1 MALSATINGRPT
13 SLINGVVTK
22 ADLTPGTG
30 GAPAT
35 LSVKGKDLTAAM
47 AFFDFSG
54 IPYPAMPPVARVA
67 LILAKYAWLGV
78 IPQLVPSLESPP
90 LPTEKIPRHQDS
102 DLDYIKHL
110 ADEAGYTFFMKPG
123 PAPATSFAYWGP
135 EIRIGEVQ
143 PALTVESSTPSNTEE
158 LSFSFGKEEA
168 EIPIV
173 YIQNAAHQGAD
184 PDPHPRG
191 DPLPSAARRHPAAAA
206 EDHPAARHRAA
217 QPVRGAGAGLRLR
230 GEARRPGQGPRP
242 HRRPALRAG
251 AARPGAGRGSRR
263 RRGLRRGALRRERH
277 PRPQARQL
285 QAELHAEAQRPHA
298 DASHGAGMTEKYY
311 GKYRGTVVNNV
322 DPMLTGRIQAIVPDV
337 SAVAPTS
344 WAMPCFPVAGI
355 QTGSLGVPPVGAGV
369 WIEFE
374 RGDPDYPVW
383 TGCSTPRPYR
393 PTRWRRRSPP

>member
-1 MALSATINGRPT
+1 MIKGIELSILFGPGVPLPAPRIVVDALQSVRIEENAGDTQSGFELLLALEKNSPLNTLFLLAGGAAIPILRVALSATINGQAT

-47 AFFDFSG
+47 SYFDFSG

-90 LPTEKIPRHQDS
+90 LPTDKIPRHQDS

-143 PALTVESSTPSNTEE
+143 PALTVESGVPSNAEE
-158 LSFSFGKEEA
+158 LSFSFGKEEV

-173 YIQNAAHQGAD
+173 FIQNALTKAPIPIPIPSAIPFQPPLGAVPPLPPKIKRLRD
-184 PDPHPRG
+184 TARLNPFEALVRGFAYAARNG
-191 DPLPSAARRHPAAAA
+191 DPVKGRGRIDVTRYGRVLRARALVA
-206 EDHPAARHRAA
+206 
-217 QPVRGAGAGLRLR
+217 VRGAGAAFDGVHYVESVTHELK
-230 GEARRPGQGPRP
+230 
-242 HRRPALRAG
+242 
-251 AARPGAGRGSRR
+251 RGSYKQSFTLKRS
-263 RRGLRRGALRRERH
+263 GLL
-277 PRPQARQL
+277 PTQA
-285 QAELHAEAQRPHA
+285 
-298 DASHGAGMTEKYY
+298 
-311 GKYRGTVVNNV
+311 TV
-322 DPMLTGRIQAIVPDV
+322 
-337 SAVAPTS
+337 
-344 WAMPCFPVAGI
+344 PV
-355 QTGSLGVPPVGAGV
+355 
-369 WIEFE
+369 
-374 RGDPDYPVW
+374 
-383 TGCSTPRPYR
+383 
-393 PTRWRRRSPP
+393 